1 MKKEIVM
8 EEKSRIKDDSYIVL
22 QAFMVKRLG
31 LSGFDLIAYALI
43 YGFTQDGEQEYS
55 GSLQY
60 LMEWLTVSKPTAIA
74 VLKRLVDAG
83 LLLRREET
91 IRGTKFVY
99 YKAVYDEWCGKI
111 PHKAEPKCDVS
122 PALPVV
128 KNLYRGDS
136 DPVKTAVEQGKIDT
150 YTPVK
155 TAEVGGKTAF
165 PNNLSNNLENKLD
178 DIEKETP
185 KKKTEPIS
193 KEPIIQRL
201 WDMGYIDDTE
211 IPAYEGVFA
220 RVSKYPRAT
229 VEKVCHAFIDNLKPE
244 DMDRGF
250 PYFDN
255 FIKEHLE

>member
-1 MKKEIVM
+1 M

-83 LLLRREET
+83 LLLRREE
-91 IRGTKFVY
+91 IVRGTKFVY

-111 PHKAEPKCDVS
+111 PPKAEPEDDDS

-150 YTPVK
+150 HTPVK
-155 TAEVGGKTAF
+155 TAEGVGKTAL

-178 DIEKETP
+178 DREKETQ
-185 KKKTEPIS
+185 KKKIPKGTDPLIVELCEI
-193 KEPIIQRL
+193 
-201 WDMGYIDDTE
+201 GYVEEHE
-211 IPAYEGVFA
+211 IPSYAGVISRNQNKPREVVEAAFHKFMDYL
-220 RVSKYPRAT
+220 RQHPENKY
-229 VEKVCHAFIDNLKPE
+229 K
-244 DMDRGF
+244 GF
-250 PYFDN
+250 PLFDN
-255 FIKEHLE
+255 FIKEVLEK